1 MVLWVAG
8 WNSETFLHEQSCRD
22 SGNWGPPG
30 WKSRIKMS
38 LYCKTLGWK
47 NFVFFV
53 GHFKIEILFGRSHRN
68 LFRASQIALWISRGR
83 WEVQNWSKNLIQNFF
98 ILVLYLLK
106 ASVTFIVS
114 VMDRKYT
121 LSLHI
126 CSQAILKIWTISQH
140 KNHWFPSLEWDV
152 DSFVGLQ
159 TIPLLA

>member
-22 SGNWGPPG
+22 SGNRGPSG

-38 LYCKTLGWK
+38 LYGKTLCWK

-53 GHFKIEILFGRSHRN
+53 GHFKIENLFGRSYRN
-68 LFRASQIALWISRGR
+68 PFRASQSALWISRGR

-98 ILVLYLLK
+98 IMVLYLLK

-121 LSLHI
+121 LSLQI
-126 CSQAILKIWTISQH
+126 CSQAILEIRTISRH
-140 KNHWFPSLEWDV
+140 KNHWFSSLERDV
-152 DSFVGLQ
+152 NSFVGLQ